1 MANLSVGDVCYVDYG
16 DGTHH
21 VRLLGAQIDE
31 DVWAIITPDHDIY
44 DEQMAVDNPDY
55 TSWVYGGPG
64 LASAIPPGIPHANV
78 YGFRALTAIEYQ
90 QLLSQARI
98 YAAGAR
104 ALRGL
109 PAAVAPPAVPA
120 AAAPAPVP
128 GAAHGANPD
137 PEVWI
142 ALEDEVPYVRGQ
154 VVSDA
159 HGQLPAGHVVLGG
172 NKALVPTAH
181 GAVAVKK
188 IRQSQLSSMDAR
200 DIRVLAMKF
209 DPQGR
214 RHRDFSEAVS
224 CMTQDK
230 MPGGELQLDGP
241 ATTLDVLKSLVSRNL
256 TFITDHERWV
266 RREEISK
273 NDRSI
278 YEMEVIAK
286 VVEAFVMTDQLNLPN
301 LKGGELLLRR
311 WQLIKEA
318 HRISPMSPDYSSSE
332 FFMGWDRESGVQ
344 SGLSKHVSEK
354 LKDEAA
360 IAKEARKA
368 REEMASRGR
377 GRGRGREKGRR
388 NPSAEEG

>member
-1 MANLSVGDVCYVDYG
+1 MFVFWAHRLMKMYGLSS
-16 DGTHH
+16 
-21 VRLLGAQIDE
+21 LLTMIYTMNRWLWTILTIPHGRVE
-31 DVWAIITPDHDIY
+31 D
-44 DEQMAVDNPDY
+44 Q
-55 TSWVYGGPG
+55 G
-64 LASAIPPGIPHANV
+64 LLAPGIPHANV

-98 YAAGAR
+98 YAAGAP

-109 PAAVAPPAVPA
+109 PAAVAPAAVPA
-120 AAAPAPVP
+120 AAAPAPVR

-181 GAVAVKK
+181 GAVKK

-224 CMTQDK
+224 CMIQDK

-241 ATTLDVLKSLVSRNL
+241 ATTLDVLKSLVSRDL
-256 TFITDHERWV
+256 TFITDHERWK
-266 RREEISK
+266 RFQR
-273 NDRSI
+273 
-278 YEMEVIAK
+278 
-286 VVEAFVMTDQLNLPN
+286 MTVPST
-301 LKGGELLLRR
+301 R
-311 WQLIKEA
+311 W
-318 HRISPMSPDYSSSE
+318 R
-332 FFMGWDRESGVQ
+332 
-344 SGLSKHVSEK
+344 
-354 LKDEAA
+354 
-360 IAKEARKA
+360 
-368 REEMASRGR
+368 
-377 GRGRGREKGRR
+377 
-388 NPSAEEG
+388 